1 MAEETDT
8 VNISILGR
16 EYQISCPPS
25 EEEALRKSA
34 KYLDK
39 QMSKV
44 KSRGSTL
51 AYEKVAVMAALNICH
66 EAVKEL
72 QKQGIDVELIDL
84 RTIKPLDITTVLES
98 VRKTHHLLCVEEGH
112 YFSGISSEVAFQV
125 MEHAFDE
132 LDAPIGR
139 VCQKETPMPYSKVL
153 EAETLPNVTRIIDAT
168 TSILEK
174 SF

>member
-1 MAEETDT
+1 MAEEADT

-16 EYQISCPPS
+16 DYQISCPPS

-66 EAVKEL
+66 ELL
-72 QKQGIDVELIDL
+72 QQ
-84 RTIKPLDITTVLES
+84 S
-98 VRKTHHLLCVEEGH
+98 
-112 YFSGISSEVAFQV
+112 
-125 MEHAFDE
+125 
-132 LDAPIGR
+132 
-139 VCQKETPMPYSKVL
+139 L
-153 EAETLPNVTRIIDAT
+153 EAESSESSFVDKIQTLQ
-168 TSILEK
+168 EK
-174 SF
+174 VELALQNSRQIEI

>member
-16 EYQISCPPS
+16 DYQISCPPS

-66 EAVKEL
+66 ELL
-72 QKQGIDVELIDL
+72 QQSQEAENSD
-84 RTIKPLDITTVLES
+84 
-98 VRKTHHLLCVEEGH
+98 
-112 YFSGISSEVAFQV
+112 SSFVDKIQTLQEKVEVALQNSRQI
-125 MEHAFDE
+125 E
-132 LDAPIGR
+132 I
-139 VCQKETPMPYSKVL
+139 
-153 EAETLPNVTRIIDAT
+153 
-168 TSILEK
+168 
-174 SF
+174 

>member
-16 EYQISCPPS
+16 DYQISCPPS

-66 EAVKEL
+66 ELL
-72 QKQGIDVELIDL
+72 QQSQEAESSESSFIDNIESLQEKVELA
-84 RTIKPLDITTVLES
+84 LENS
-98 VRKTHHLLCVEEGH
+98 RQIE
-112 YFSGISSEVAFQV
+112 I
-125 MEHAFDE
+125 
-132 LDAPIGR
+132 
-139 VCQKETPMPYSKVL
+139 
-153 EAETLPNVTRIIDAT
+153 
-168 TSILEK
+168 
-174 SF
+174 

>member
-1 MAEETDT
+1 MAEEADT

-16 EYQISCPPS
+16 DYQISCPPS

-66 EAVKEL
+66 ELL
-72 QKQGIDVELIDL
+72 QQSQEAENSD
-84 RTIKPLDITTVLES
+84 
-98 VRKTHHLLCVEEGH
+98 
-112 YFSGISSEVAFQV
+112 SSFVDKIQTLQEKVEVALQNSRQI
-125 MEHAFDE
+125 E
-132 LDAPIGR
+132 I
-139 VCQKETPMPYSKVL
+139 
-153 EAETLPNVTRIIDAT
+153 
-168 TSILEK
+168 
-174 SF
+174 